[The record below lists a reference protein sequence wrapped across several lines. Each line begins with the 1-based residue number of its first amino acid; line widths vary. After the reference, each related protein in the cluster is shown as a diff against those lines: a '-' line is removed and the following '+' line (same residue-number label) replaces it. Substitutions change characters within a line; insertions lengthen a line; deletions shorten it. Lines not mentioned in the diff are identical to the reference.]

1 MSFEIGDEVFGTDP
15 EQRETFGQMCRVL
28 RAGGGT
34 VDLIVYDPETRMW
47 EDRDMSIAGVLA
59 TSFSIAHSKND
70 YDPLE
75 EGVSDVLNNKD
86 PFAAIEVL
94 MCRHRLQARMYPNEK
109 AVADC
114 TFISREELIRQSAE
128 CLVRLAAA
136 SMAPY
141 NEEVVMSKKK
151 DGAAVAPTWDGP
163 ENKPDVGAHHG
174 AQQSNPKP
182 AKAVDFTR
190 HVLLPENFQNRSQDW
205 CRGFVERQLAG
216 TSIKGKAEEEA
227 LAKVATEGDDYIDG
241 WNKATNYIRSGGK

>member
-151 DGAAVAPTWDGP
+151 GQSDPEKKDDAPNKDAA
-163 ENKPDVGAHHG
+163 DVGPHHG
-174 AQQSNPKP
+174 AQQSGGN
-182 AKAVDFTR
+182 AKEDEVR
-190 HVLLPENFQNRSQDW
+190 QHELLPENFRNRTLDW
-205 CRGFVERQLAG
+205 CHGFVDRRLAG
-216 TSIKGKAEEEA
+216 NVKGGSDAV
-227 LAKVATEGDDYIDG
+227 LAKITDATPDYIDG